1 MEDDYED
8 GAGSHHHA
16 DDGLGDDLNDH
27 DEHVAGGHASSTP
40 VADGAAAGPASSPG
54 AVTEYGPG
62 DIVRILIATDCHVG
76 YLEKDPIRGMDSFKA
91 FEEVLET
98 AREKDVDLVL
108 LAGDLFH
115 ENKPSR
121 MTMFKTLQILR
132 RYVMG
137 YRPIRVQV
145 VGDQSVHFGSRQMGG
160 ECLFNRVNWEDPH
173 FNVDLPIFTIHGNH
187 DDPVR
192 ESAGSSEELLAALDI
207 LSVANLVNY
216 FGR

>member
-1 MEDDYED
+1 M
-8 GAGSHHHA
+8 
-16 DDGLGDDLNDH
+16 
-27 DEHVAGGHASSTP
+27 
-40 VADGAAAGPASSPG
+40 
-54 AVTEYGPG
+54 
-62 DIVRILIATDCHVG
+62 
-76 YLEKDPIRGMDSFKA
+76 EKDPIRGMDSFNA
-91 FEEVLET
+91 FEEVLQT
-98 AREKDVDLVL
+98 ARDKDVDLVL

-121 MTMFKTLQILR
+121 MTMFKTMQILR

-145 VGDQSVHFGSRQMGG
+145 VGDQAVHFGTRQMGG

-173 FNVDLPIFTIHGNH
+173 YNVDLPIFTIHGNH

-192 ESAGSSEELLAALDI
+192 EAAGSSEELLAALD
-207 LSVANLVNY
+207 LLAVSNLVNY